1 MWNPRY
7 VAYAASQGRT
17 PEAMQAHDEQAW
29 PGGRMAG
36 FILWISERREAFRR
50 ASPKSFMGGA
60 VADQEAFDRFLGVCS

>member
-1 MWNPRY
+1 M
-7 VAYAASQGRT
+7 
-17 PEAMQAHDEQAW
+17 EHDRQAW